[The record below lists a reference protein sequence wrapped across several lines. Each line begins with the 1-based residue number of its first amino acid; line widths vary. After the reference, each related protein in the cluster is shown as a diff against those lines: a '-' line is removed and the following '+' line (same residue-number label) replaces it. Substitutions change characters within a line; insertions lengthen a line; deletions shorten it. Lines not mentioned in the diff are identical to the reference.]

1 MAKHICVFC
10 GSNFGARPAYAS
22 AAVSLANQL
31 VARGITV
38 VYGGSKAGLMGIFAD
53 TVLQAGG
60 AVVGVIPR
68 ALVDKEVAHKG
79 VSDLRIVGSMHERKA
94 LMAELADAFIALPG
108 GYGTFEEFCEV
119 LTWTQL
125 GLQNK
130 ACGLLNVNGYYDHLL
145 QLFDHAVAE
154 QFLKPAHRE
163 IVLADS
169 IPARLV
175 ERVLQYRP
183 ATVDKW
189 IVHHPDD
196 MRGLT

>member
-10 GSNFGARPAYAS
+10 GSNLGARPAYAS
-22 AAVSLANQL
+22 AAVSLAKEL
-31 VARGITV
+31 VAHGITV

-60 AVVGVIPR
+60 TVIGVIPR

-79 VSDLRIVGSMHERKA
+79 LSDLRVVASMHERKA
-94 LMAELADAFIALPG
+94 LMAELSDAFIALPG

-130 ACGLLNVNGYYDHLL
+130 ACGLLNIEGYYDHLL
-145 QLFDHAVAE
+145 RLFDHAVAE

-163 IVLADS
+163 IVIADTVPS
-169 IPARLV
+169 RLI
-175 ERVLQYRP
+175 ERISLYRP
-183 ATVDKW
+183 SIVSKW
-189 IVHHPDD
+189 IGDHPEDL
-196 MRGLT
+196 RAVT